1 MIRSRKETERLSRGE
16 MEIFR
21 RVKEAVTELFGLRNV
36 QMHTEWDENTVTVSF
51 GFQVDWN
58 QLIITPVLEEESL

>member
-1 MIRSRKETERLSRGE
+1 MIRSREETERLSRGE

-36 QMHTEWDENTVTVSF
+36 QMHTEWDENMVTVSF